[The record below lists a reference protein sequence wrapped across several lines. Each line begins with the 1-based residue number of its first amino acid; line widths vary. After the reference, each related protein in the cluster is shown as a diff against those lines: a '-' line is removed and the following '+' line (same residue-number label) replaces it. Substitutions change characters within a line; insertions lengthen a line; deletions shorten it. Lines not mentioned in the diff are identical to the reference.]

1 MVLSAIMMVVLVLH
15 VDLEAR
21 GKILDLYTTQ
31 AIKVLWS
38 MEETMV
44 VEIIVVR
51 MM

>member
-1 MVLSAIMMVVLVLH
+1 MYGSGSKRRDLGAFIRLVI
-15 VDLEAR
+15 E
-21 GKILDLYTTQ
+21 
-31 AIKVLWS
+31 VLWS